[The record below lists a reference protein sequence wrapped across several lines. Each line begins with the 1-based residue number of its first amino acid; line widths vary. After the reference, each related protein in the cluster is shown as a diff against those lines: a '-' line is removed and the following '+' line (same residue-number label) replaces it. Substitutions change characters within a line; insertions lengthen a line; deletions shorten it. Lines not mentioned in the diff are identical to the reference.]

1 MRRFRW
7 WCGAVVLS
15 VAATGAAGVAPAG
28 AAGLGCG
35 SVVTGS
41 VVLQADLVNCPAD
54 GLIVGAPG
62 TRIDLNG
69 RTIGGTNS
77 AGSVGIR
84 VNGHHDVTIVSGAP
98 FASIAEFTVG
108 IRANNTRRLSV
119 SDVTTQA
126 VVFGL
131 RLEHSTGASIRG
143 NNLGFAQL
151 VPDCAPGTAPAG
163 IRLFDSH
170 GNTIRDNA
178 AQLTGYGILLIQSDT
193 NTVRGN
199 GAAPPGSDGNSCIGI
214 AMVSSD
220 RNVVVAN
227 RATENRGG
235 DPVAGDGIVVD
246 AASRGN
252 ALRDNSASTNSD
264 DGIDVRS
271 PSTRLVNNVA
281 TANDDLGMIATVGV
295 VGRGNR
301 ASGNGNP
308 LQCVNVT
315 CTR

>member
-15 VAATGAAGVAPAG
+15 LAATSAAGVAPAG
-28 AAGLGCG
+28 AAGPGCG
-35 SVVTGS
+35 SVVSGS

-54 GLIVGAPG
+54 GLIVGAPN

-69 RTIGGTNS
+69 RTISGTNA

-84 VNGHHDVTIVSGAP
+84 INGHLNVTIVSSAP

-108 IRANNTRRLSV
+108 IRANNTRGLSV
-119 SDVTTQA
+119 SNVTTQA

-131 RLEHSTGASIRG
+131 RLEHSIGASIRG

-151 VPDCAPGTAPAG
+151 VPECGPGTAPAG

-170 GNTIRDNA
+170 RNTIRDNA
-178 AQLTGYGILLIQSDT
+178 TQLTGYGILLIQSDA

-199 GAAPPGSDGNSCIGI
+199 GAAPPGSDGNSCNGI

-220 RNVVVAN
+220 RNDIVAN
-227 RATENRGG
+227 RTTENRGG
-235 DPVAGDGIVVD
+235 DPAAGDGIFVD
-246 AASRGN
+246 VASRGTSSR
-252 ALRDNSASTNSD
+252 ATARRRTQTTASTS
-264 DGIDVRS
+264 GA
-271 PSTRLVNNVA
+271 PPP
-281 TANDDLGMIATVGV
+281 
-295 VGRGNR
+295 
-301 ASGNGNP
+301 ASWTTSQP
-308 LQCVNVT
+308 RT
-315 CTR
+315 TTSA